1 MRPRPVTIKLGEAQ
15 WQVRPLTLRQVQ
27 EIEPLLLADPQ
38 AAKGSV
44 AAAIQIVSIALNRD
58 HPDAA
63 ANLPDLEASAR
74 DLSAAMVSILELG
87 GFITRAQ
94 AETEPGEVYAGAD

>member
-1 MRPRPVTIKLGEAQ
+1 MRPRPITIKLGEAH
-15 WQVRPLTLRQVQ
+15 WHVRPLTLRQVQ

-38 AAKGSV
+38 AAQGAV
-44 AAAIQIVSIALNRD
+44 AAAIEIVSIALSRD
-58 HPDAA
+58 HPEAA
-63 ANLPDLEASAR
+63 ADLPDLEASAR

-94 AETEPGEVYAGAD
+94 AETEPGEAYAGAD